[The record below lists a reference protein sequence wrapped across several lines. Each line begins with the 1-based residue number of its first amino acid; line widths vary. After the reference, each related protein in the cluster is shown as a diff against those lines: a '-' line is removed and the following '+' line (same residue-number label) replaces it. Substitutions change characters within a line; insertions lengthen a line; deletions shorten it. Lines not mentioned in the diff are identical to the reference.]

1 MNRNHFKSDRHFTLF
16 DFLISHGHLLLRSM
30 KNDVDENNI
39 DIIFFG
45 VEYIQLR
52 VSLLGLSIGI
62 VGKDKFDTTYESVKG
77 FLKNDNSHVFE
88 IETRSEKF
96 HLVASHFKVYENQ
109 LEFNES
115 RVSFWDVDKR
125 GKELIE

>member
-1 MNRNHFKSDRHFTLF
+1 
-16 DFLISHGHLLLRSM
+16 M
-30 KNDVDENNI
+30 KNEANESNI

-52 VSLLGLSIGI
+52 VSLLGVSIKL
-62 VGKDKFDTTYESVKG
+62 VDKNSLTTDYESVKG
-77 FLKNDNSHVFE
+77 FLKNGSSHLFE
-88 IETRSEKF
+88 IETGTEKF

-115 RVSFWDVDKR
+115 RISFWEVDKR
-125 GKELIE
+125 GKELTD